1 MYKAIHNGVEPVA
14 LKLLGGRDGEDPS
27 PEVAAWATRE
37 LELLRDCRN
46 PHIVQFLGASIVD
59 RQIAIVTE
67 LMPLGD
73 LHSAITHNAVTW
85 GLK

>member
-1 MYKAIHNGVEPVA
+1 MINAVEPVA
-14 LKLLGGRDGEDPS
+14 LKLLGSKDEDS
-27 PEVAAWATRE
+27 SQEMQSRALRE

-46 PHIVQFLGASIVD
+46 PHIVQFLGASVCN

-73 LHSAITHNAVTW
+73 LHTALANGSVTW
-85 GLK
+85 GPK